1 MIRGRFVAPVLTFC
15 LLAMLPAHGEP
26 LNALATAAA
35 AALKAGDTSNADSL
49 ATQALA
55 IGALGAEDRARVLL
69 NRGLARERLGRR
81 AEALIDFTAALDL
94 HALPPEDQARA
105 LFDRGVTLDEMG
117 RTADAIGDYSA
128 ALKLD
133 SDFAAALNNRAN
145 AYRRAGK
152 LNDAKRDY
160 LASLDANNTQP
171 EYPSY
176 GLGQIAETQGDMA
189 AARDWYKKSLTANP
203 NYGLASKRLAAIGD
217 VFTPVQLK
225 PPSAALASNDAPIV
239 LRPPTDRLSD
249 KPVERPRPAK
259 PEPRKFEPLVPT
271 VAPAAYAPPSDT
283 PELRPAIVESIAGS
297 QTADMEAPPPRATR
311 VAHVPPGSG
320 HGQVQLGAWREEGDA
335 ADGWNHIVG
344 RAGNLLD
351 GLTPEIVAADVPGK
365 GRYYRLRAATLGQ
378 SATDLCNK
386 LQGRGLACM
395 PVK

>member
-1 MIRGRFVAPVLTFC
+1 MIRGRHVAPVLTLC
-15 LLAMLPAHGEP
+15 LLAVLPARGEP
-26 LNALATAAA
+26 LNALAAAAA
-35 AALKAGDTSNADSL
+35 AALKAGDTSNADNL

-81 AEALIDFTAALDL
+81 SEALIDFTAALDL
-94 HALPPEDQARA
+94 HALPPEDQART
-105 LFDRGVTLDEMG
+105 LFDRGVTLDELG
-117 RTADAIGDYSA
+117 RTSDAIGDYSA

-152 LNDAKRDY
+152 FNDAKRDY

-176 GLGQIAETQGDMA
+176 GLGQIAETLGDTA
-189 AARDWYKKSLTANP
+189 SARDWYKKALTANP
-203 NYGLASKRLAAIGD
+203 NYGLASQRLAAIGD

-225 PPSAALASNDAPIV
+225 PPSTVVASNDAPIV
-239 LRPPTDRLSD
+239 LRPPADRSAD
-249 KPVERPRPAK
+249 KPVEKQRPAK
-259 PEPRKFEPLVPT
+259 PEPRKFEPLLPT
-271 VAPAAYAPPSDT
+271 MAPAAYASPSDT
-283 PELRPAIVESIAGS
+283 PALRPAIVESIAGS
-297 QTADMEAPPPRATR
+297 QSDEFEAPPPRATR
-311 VAHVPPGSG
+311 IAHVPAAGG
-320 HGQVQLGAWREEGDA
+320 RDQVQLGAWRAEGDA

-351 GLTPEIVAADVPGK
+351 GLTPQIVAADVPGK

-378 SATDLCNK
+378 SATDLCDK